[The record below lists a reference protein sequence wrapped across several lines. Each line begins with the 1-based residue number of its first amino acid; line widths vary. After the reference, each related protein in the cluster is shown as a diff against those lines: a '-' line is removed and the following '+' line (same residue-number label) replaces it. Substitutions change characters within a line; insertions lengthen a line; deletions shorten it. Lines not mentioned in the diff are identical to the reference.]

1 MKMNAY
7 RLSAAALIAALAF
20 SGAAS
25 ADLHR
30 YEVVGEGIG
39 HDRDEAYEAAS
50 YDASRK
56 CYLSW
61 GRSTQ
66 EQTILVEE
74 QQPDTGY
81 WYVKLSEG
89 CISED

>member
-1 MKMNAY
+1 MNMNK
-7 RLSAAALIAALAF
+7 RWVSAAAFLISAAF
-20 SGAAS
+20 SGTVF
-25 ADLHR
+25 ADQYR
-30 YEVVGEGIG
+30 YEVIGEGIG
-39 HDRDEAYEAAS
+39 HDRNEAYEAAS

-66 EQTILVEE
+66 EQTILIEE

-81 WYVKLSEG
+81 WYVKLTEG

>member
-1 MKMNAY
+1 MNK
-7 RLSAAALIAALAF
+7 RFLSAALFAMSIAF
-20 SGAAS
+20 SATAF
-25 ADLHR
+25 ADQHR
-30 YEVVGEGIG
+30 YDVIGEGIG
-39 HDRDEAYEAAS
+39 HTRDEAYDAAS

-74 QQPDTGY
+74 IQPDTGY
-81 WYVKLSEG
+81 WYVKLAEG

>member
-1 MKMNAY
+1 M
-7 RLSAAALIAALAF
+7 
-20 SGAAS
+20 
-25 ADLHR
+25 
-30 YEVVGEGIG
+30 
-39 HDRDEAYEAAS
+39 
-50 YDASRK
+50 K

-74 QQPDTGY
+74 IQPDTGY

>member
-1 MKMNAY
+1 MSMKKSGVIASVA
-7 RLSAAALIAALAF
+7 LLAIACSASAFAALHHYQVI
-20 SGAAS
+20 
-25 ADLHR
+25 
-30 YEVVGEGIG
+30 GEGLG
-39 HDRDEAYEAAS
+39 RSSDEAYEAAS
-50 YDASRK
+50 YDAARK

-74 QQPDTGY
+74 IQPDTGY

-89 CISED
+89 CINED

>member
-1 MKMNAY
+1 MNMKKSRVTA
-7 RLSAAALIAALAF
+7 SALLIAIACSASAFAALHHYQVI
-20 SGAAS
+20 
-25 ADLHR
+25 
-30 YEVVGEGIG
+30 GEGLG
-39 HDRDEAYEAAS
+39 RSSDEAYEAAS
-50 YDASRK
+50 YEAAMK

-74 QQPDTGY
+74 IQPDTGY

>member
-1 MKMNAY
+1 MSMNKY
-7 RLSAAALIAALAF
+7 RLAATAFLATIAF
-20 SGAAS
+20 SGAVFA
-25 ADLHR
+25 AQHR

-66 EQTILVEE
+66 EQTILIEE

-81 WYVKLSEG
+81 WYVKLTEG

>member
-1 MKMNAY
+1 MNMNK
-7 RLSAAALIAALAF
+7 RWLSAAAILNSAAI
-20 SGAAS
+20 SGADI
-25 ADLHR
+25 ADQ
-30 YEVVGEGIG
+30 YPSEVNGEGIG
-39 HDRDEAYEAAS
+39 HDRNEAYEAAS

-66 EQTILVEE
+66 EQTILIEE

-81 WYVKLSEG
+81 WYVKLTEG

>member
-1 MKMNAY
+1 MHMKTSGVIASVA
-7 RLSAAALIAALAF
+7 LLCSASAFAALHHYQVI
-20 SGAAS
+20 
-25 ADLHR
+25 
-30 YEVVGEGIG
+30 GEGLG
-39 HDRDEAYEAAS
+39 RSAEEAYEAAS
-50 YDASRK
+50 YDAARK

-61 GRSTQ
+61 GHSTQ

-74 QQPDTGY
+74 IQPDTGY

>member
-1 MKMNAY
+1 MNMNK
-7 RLSAAALIAALAF
+7 RRVSTAAFLIAVAF
-20 SGAAS
+20 SGAVF
-25 ADLHR
+25 ADQYR
-30 YEVVGEGIG
+30 YEVIGEGIG
-39 HDRDEAYEAAS
+39 HDRNEAYEAAS

-66 EQTILVEE
+66 EQTILIEQ

-81 WYVKLSEG
+81 WYVKLTEG

>member
-1 MKMNAY
+1 MKTKTSGVIASVAL
-7 RLSAAALIAALAF
+7 LSIACSASAFAALHHDQVI
-20 SGAAS
+20 
-25 ADLHR
+25 
-30 YEVVGEGIG
+30 GEGLG
-39 HDRDEAYEAAS
+39 RSSDEAYEAAS
-50 YDASRK
+50 YDAARK

-66 EQTILVEE
+66 EQTILVQEI
-74 QQPDTGY
+74 QPDTGY

>member
-1 MKMNAY
+1 MKMNKCG
-7 RLSAAALIAALAF
+7 LSTAAFLISIAF
-20 SGAAS
+20 STAAF
-25 ADLHR
+25 ADRYR
-30 YEVVGEGIG
+30 YEVIGEGIG
-39 HDRDEAYEAAS
+39 HTRDEAYDAAS

-56 CYLSW
+56 CYLNW
-61 GRSTQ
+61 GQSTQ

-81 WYVKLSEG
+81 WYVKLAEG